1 MGFFKRPIC
10 RGRAR
15 AQKRT
20 FVDAARGVDPALWT
34 SAGGVL
40 GASADSYLRFAVRP
54 TSGEMIGLF
63 QSCAL
68 IEQDPEVPRAA
79 LSQAREAFQWFN
91 RHLAVPRRLPT
102 SAVCWFRADA
112 ADCVDR
118 VRTLV
123 EVYRLAGHT
132 VWMLG
137 CRSPGRVVYRD
148 AFQVA
153 AIPHR
158 GRRPVP
164 TAC

>member
-1 MGFFKRPIC
+1 MGYLNPPIR

-15 AQKRT
+15 EQKRA

-34 SAGGVL
+34 TAGDLRAVP
-40 GASADSYLRFAVRP
+40 ADAYLRFAVRQA
-54 TSGEMIGLF
+54 SGEMVGLF
-63 QSCAL
+63 QSSAL
-68 IEQDPEVPRAA
+68 VKEDPGVPPAA
-79 LSQAREAFQWFN
+79 LSQARRTFRWFN
-91 RHLAVPRRLPT
+91 RHLAVPQRLPT

-112 ADCVDR
+112 TDCVDR

-132 VWMLG
+132 VWMLAT
-137 CRSPGRVVYRD
+137 RSPGRVVYRD
-148 AFQVA
+148 DHQVA
-153 AIPHR
+153 AIPHG